1 MDTAAIRRQLH
12 GYLEVAEDKKI
23 NAIYTMVEEEI
34 KETLVDYSPEFITE
48 LNERVDHYL
57 KGNKTISSEE
67 MNNRLQSLRKK
78 RK

>member
-12 GYLEVAEDKKI
+12 GYLEVADDKKI

-57 KGNKTISSEE
+57 NGNKTISPEE
-67 MNNRLQSLRKK
+67 MNNRLQYLRKK